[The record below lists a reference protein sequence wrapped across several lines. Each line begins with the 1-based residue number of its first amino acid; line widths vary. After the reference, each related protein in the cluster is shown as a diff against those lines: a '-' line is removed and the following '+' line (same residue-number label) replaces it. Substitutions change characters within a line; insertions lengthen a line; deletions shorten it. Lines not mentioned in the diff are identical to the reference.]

1 MNTFKSLLIIIF
13 FLFAS
18 DAFAGYDKLTRGNY
32 EEYKNEKGV
41 ILYGV
46 NWGRK
51 WECAGF
57 DNAQL
62 HNLIFSLIDSSSGNL
77 IGEEIVLNNPAKML
91 ARNVSESYAIIVE
104 PGEYVLTGFD
114 IKVAKSQSDVSH
126 INAKKENLFENGRP
140 IGGTFKVNAGEIVYI
155 GDFGLDCA
163 GNEPIPWRYYI
174 QKEDFESYATG
185 FKERYKFIGD
195 KQVIYR
201 IFQTNKFGQ

>member
-1 MNTFKSLLIIIF
+1 MNTLKCFLIIIF

-51 WECAGF
+51 WGCAGF

-77 IGEEIVLNNPAKML
+77 SGEETVLNNPAKML
-91 ARNVSESYAIIVE
+91 SRNVSESYAIIVE
-104 PGEYVLTGFD
+104 PGEYALTGFD
-114 IKVAKSQSDVSH
+114 IKVARSQSDVSH
-126 INAKKENLFENGRP
+126 IKADNLA
-140 IGGTFKVNAGEIVYI
+140 GGSFKVNAGEIVYI
-155 GDFGLDCA
+155 GDFGLDCV

-174 QKEDFESYATG
+174 QKEDFEGHVTG
-185 FKERYKFIGD
+185 FKEKYKFIGD

-201 IFQTNKFGQ
+201 LFRTDKFGQ

>member
-1 MNTFKSLLIIIF
+1 MNTLKSLLIIIF

-46 NWGRK
+46 NWTRK
-51 WECAGF
+51 WGCAGL

-62 HNLIFSLIDSSSGNL
+62 HNLTFSLIDSLSGNL
-77 IGEEIVLNNPAKML
+77 GGEDIVLNNPAKML

-104 PGEYVLTGFD
+104 PGEYALTGFD

-126 INAKKENLFENGRP
+126 IKARNKDLFENGRP

-163 GNEPIPWRYYI
+163 GAEPIPWRYYI
-174 QKEDFESYATG
+174 QKGDFDSYVGG
-185 FKERYKFIGD
+185 FKEKYKFVGD
-195 KQVIYR
+195 KEVIYR
-201 IFQTNKFGQ
+201 LFQKNKKK